1 MEELLFNETEDCLQ
15 LLKLDK
21 KNCNIRWMHS
31 KVPWALMQV
40 DIITSTAD
48 DDFKEIQGV
57 LFSLF

>member
-1 MEELLFNETEDCLQ
+1 
-15 LLKLDK
+15 
-21 KNCNIRWMHS
+21 MHS